1 MSFRPPPDAPFHPAV
16 LATLVFGALYSITT
30 IALAFTLAYRNF
42 RKDTNN
48 DMTDIFT
55 VISNVRGRRWGIAA
69 EQARALL
76 YLVVPLI
83 IAATDDTHSASW
95 IGLASSILAPA
106 LASWKSAT
114 TLRTN
119 LQLVIAAL
127 QGVLVGLRL
136 LTDSTYTTWA
146 QIALAVIGGGV
157 AAANVHAR

>member
-1 MSFRPPPDAPFHPAV
+1 VSYRPPPDAPINPAV
-16 LATLVFGALYSITT
+16 LAALLWGGLYSITSV
-30 IALAFTLAYRNF
+30 ALAFVLAYNNI
-42 RKDTNN
+42 RKDTDI
-48 DMTDIFT
+48 DMTDIFE
-55 VISNVRGRRWGIAA
+55 VITNVRSRRWGIAA

-106 LASWKSAT
+106 LASWKSVT

-127 QGVLVGLRL
+127 QGVLVGLHL

-146 QIALAVIGGGV
+146 QIVLAVIGGGV